1 MTFRALV
8 VIGVIAY
15 VIILI
20 WLAIELRA
28 DVRDNKATRPTV
40 PGNKRIPPL

>member
-28 DVRDNKATRPTV
+28 DVQDNKAARPTV
-40 PGNKRIPPL
+40 PGNRREPPK